1 MAGAEGARGT
11 VVGDAVPGVSWGG
24 ITQGQVGAGIF
35 LESSGGHKRA
45 VLWSAMSMCCFS
57 AMV

>member
-24 ITQGQVGAGIF
+24 ITQGQGRGWNLPGEQRGPQMACALVCNV
-35 LESSGGHKRA
+35 H
-45 VLWSAMSMCCFS
+45 VLL
-57 AMV
+57 